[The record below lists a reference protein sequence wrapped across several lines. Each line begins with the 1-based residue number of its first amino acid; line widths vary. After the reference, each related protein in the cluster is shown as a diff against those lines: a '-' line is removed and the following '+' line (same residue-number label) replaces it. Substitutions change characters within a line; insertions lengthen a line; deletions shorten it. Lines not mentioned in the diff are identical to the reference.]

1 MGVKTSL
8 RRPTAKLLV
17 IVSVVALGI
26 GATSWLR
33 ARPRPVE
40 RAIVQQGSVATEVM
54 GTGTLEAR
62 VSAAISPRVGGLLT
76 SVLVDQGDRVKR
88 GQLLATLYD
97 GDLTAQVR
105 MGQADVTVAR
115 ATVDQAAAQKA
126 AAAASAQEAH
136 ASYSR
141 ASQLVANSLVSRDE
155 FDKALRQRDVTDAE
169 LQRARVTEVASSR
182 QVHKAQATERYAR
195 ERLADTRIL
204 APFDGLVVKRA
215 RDPGNVVMPGDA
227 ILQLISLDTMWVAA
241 WVDETAMATIRVG
254 QPARVVFRS
263 EPTVPYAG
271 TVARL
276 QPQVDPETREFLVNV
291 AVPRLPTNW
300 AIGQRAEVFVE
311 TGRHAGALVVPA
323 AAVSPRD
330 GRSGVFVEQAGR
342 SRWRP
347 VTLGLRGKDS
357 VEVVAGLA
365 AGDVVVWVPAA
376 EGSTLADGRRV
387 KAP

>member
-1 MGVKTSL
+1 MKTLL
-8 RRPTAKLLV
+8 RRPTAKILIV
-17 IVSVVALGI
+17 VSVVVLVV

-40 RAIVQQGSVATEVM
+40 RAIVQRGPVATEVM

-62 VSAAISPRVGGLLT
+62 VSAVISPRVAGLLT

-97 GDLTAQVR
+97 GDLAAQVR
-105 MGQADVTVAR
+105 MGHADVTVAR
-115 ATVDQAAAQKA
+115 ATVDQAAAQKVA
-126 AAAASAQEAH
+126 AAAAAQEARSSH
-136 ASYSR
+136 GR

-155 FDKALRQRDVTDAE
+155 FDKALRQRDVTEAD

-182 QVHKAQATERYAR
+182 QVQKAQATVSYAP

-215 RDPGNVVMPGDA
+215 RDPGNVAVPGDA
-227 ILQLISLDTMWVAA
+227 ILQLISLETMWVSA
-241 WVDETAMATIRVG
+241 WVDETAMAAVQVG

-263 EPTVPYAG
+263 EPTATYEG
-271 TVARL
+271 TVARI
-276 QPQVDPETREFLVNV
+276 QPQVDPETREFLADV
-291 AVPRLPTNW
+291 AVRRLPTNW
-300 AIGQRAEVFVE
+300 AVGQRAEVYIE
-311 TGRHAGALVVPA
+311 TGRRAGALVVPTT
-323 AAVSPRD
+323 AVSTRD
-330 GRSGVFVEQAGR
+330 GRSGVLVEQRGR

-365 AGDVVVWVPAA
+365 AGDVVVWAPSAGGA
-376 EGSTLADGRRV
+376 PLADGRSV
-387 KAP
+387 QGP